1 MPCKP
6 LYLHPQGT
14 LTKHCC
20 GSASAS
26 SLKAAGQTN
35 QAPGLQAH
43 RHQVARWF
51 CNRNVL
57 AGPAMESSIHL
68 EKPPTQGQCLHG
80 VDTLPLQQRV
90 HGQNHHQRK
99 NGHAVNLNRQTAHNS
114 FRQGNTG
121 GPAELPNVP
130 QCPTQARNTAY
141 IPYTG
146 QALGSA
152 LHCHVKH
159 LPHSTSNATTKPT
172 STHKT
177 MQDGR
182 TKKSANHSQHC
193 CTPLLDSP
201 VTGHSVSDTTLLH
214 NSCGAVPSL
223 TPGLAP
229 ATPTPPP
236 NARL

>member
-1 MPCKP
+1 MPCNP
-6 LYLHPQGT
+6 LYLHPQGS
-14 LTKHCC
+14 LTKHYC

-26 SLKAAGQTN
+26 SLKAAGHTN

-43 RHQVARWF
+43 RLQVARWF
-51 CNRNVL
+51 CNCNVL
-57 AGPAMESSIHL
+57 AGPAMESSDHL
-68 EKPPTQGQCLHG
+68 KKPPTQGQCLHG

-152 LHCHVKH
+152 LHCHVKY

-172 STHKT
+172 STH
-177 MQDGR
+177 
-182 TKKSANHSQHC
+182 TKPCKMAEQKSPPITHS
-193 CTPLLDSP
+193 TVAP
-201 VTGHSVSDTTLLH
+201 
-214 NSCGAVPSL
+214 PSL
-223 TPGLAP
+223 TVQSQG
-229 ATPTPPP
+229 TQCQT
-236 NARL
+236 RLSCTTVVELCPV